1 MIKIIIFFAVSIIFI
16 KISWP
21 SLFDTG
27 SRKFYRFFAF
37 EFLLILILVN
47 SSYWL
52 RKPFSLF
59 QIISWVLLAISLPM
73 AFRGMYH
80 LLNDGKPASTGN
92 IETTTKLVT
101 SGIYK
106 YIRHPL
112 YSSLLFLGAGLF
124 FKNVSLLASSLF
136 IVTAAFIY
144 ATARIEENENLL
156 KFGVDYVFY
165 RRKSKMFV
173 PFLF

>member
-1 MIKIIIFFAVSIIFI
+1 MTKIIIFVILSSIIF

-21 SLFDTG
+21 ALFNAG

-47 SSYWL
+47 SGYWFF
-52 RKPFSLF
+52 KPFSLF
-59 QIISWVLLAISLPM
+59 QIISWVLLIVSLFLVLP
-73 AFRGMYH
+73 GLYC
-80 LLNDGKPASTGN
+80 LLNEGNPAKTAN
-92 IETTTKLVT
+92 IETTTNLVT

-124 FKNVSLLASSLF
+124 FKNV
-136 IVTAAFIY
+136 
-144 ATARIEENENLL
+144 
-156 KFGVDYVFY
+156 
-165 RRKSKMFV
+165 
-173 PFLF
+173 

>member
-21 SLFDTG
+21 SLFDTS

-37 EFLLILILVN
+37 EFLLLLILVN
-47 SSYWL
+47 SSYWFH
-52 RKPFSLF
+52 KPFSGF
-59 QIISWVLLAISLPM
+59 QIISWILLIFSLFLVLPG
-73 AFRGMYH
+73 FYR
-80 LLNDGKPASTGN
+80 LLNEGKPARAAN
-92 IETTTKLVT
+92 IETTTNLVT

-112 YSSLLFLGAGLF
+112 YSSLIFLGAGCFL
-124 FKNVSLLASSLF
+124 KNPSLLATSLF
-136 IVTAAFIY
+136 VVTAVFVY
-144 ATARIEENENLL
+144 TTARIEENENLL

-165 RRKSKMFV
+165 RKKSKMLV

>member
-1 MIKIIIFFAVSIIFI
+1 MIKLIIFFAVSIIFI
-16 KISWP
+16 IISWP
-21 SLFDTG
+21 ALFNTG
-27 SRKFYRFFAF
+27 NRKFYRFFAF

-52 RKPFSLF
+52 HKPFSGF
-59 QIISWVLLAISLPM
+59 HIISWGLLIISL
-73 AFRGMYH
+73 
-80 LLNDGKPASTGN
+80 LLFLPGFYLLIRAGKPASSAN
-92 IETTTKLVT
+92 IETTTTLVT
-101 SGIYK
+101 TGIYK
-106 YIRHPL
+106 YVRHPL
-112 YSSLLFLGAGLF
+112 YSSLIFLGAGCLM
-124 FKNVSLLASSLF
+124 KNPSLLALSLF
-136 IVTAAFIY
+136 AVTTVFVY